1 MCVYIYISI
10 QVKEKWLG
18 KDVGCLFFRL
28 FYRSPGSIHNGRH
41 QDGSNKILWIVVIRW
56 KHLEHLHG
64 FNRPGWVCLSS
75 RLSLIGSKPPVS
87 LIDWF
92 LTITLKCPATFHTEY
107 LWHHN
112 GTLTRKDLCG
122 FLDRSDA
129 EIREDVWLNPSLFSS
144 SSSIRRT
151 STCWLMQQESIESPT
166 DGGVQIH
173 RPAALFDPRRVVF
186 IPQISSNTCVLRV
199 YLSHCAM

>member
-1 MCVYIYISI
+1 M
-10 QVKEKWLG
+10 
-18 KDVGCLFFRL
+18 
-28 FYRSPGSIHNGRH
+28 
-41 QDGSNKILWIVVIRW
+41 IRW

-64 FNRPGWVCLSS
+64 FNRPRWDRVCLSS
-75 RLSLIGSKPPVS
+75 RLSLIGSKPLVS

-92 LTITLKCPATFHTEY
+92 LTITLKCPATFHTKY
-107 LWHHN
+107 LWQRN

-122 FLDRSDA
+122 LLDRSDA

-151 STCWLMQQESIESPT
+151 STCWSMQQESIEPPT

-173 RPAALFDPRRVVF
+173 RPAELCDPRRVVF